1 MGRGMIWPFGGEH
14 WCNKEG
20 TYLHI
25 VSDLSHMADQDYEMS
40 ICSLG
45 VIGTRY
51 VRDGQPLPA
60 EITLFNGERWLFSLP
75 HIYSDIE
82 IGTVLAIDVRESTNT
97 DILTITNGVSATD
110 LLIDATGLE
119 PGKSSF
125 VVVLESFNALSSV

>member
-1 MGRGMIWPFGGEH
+1 MIWPFGGEH
-14 WCNKEG
+14 WCNLEG

-25 VSDLSHMADQDYEMS
+25 VFDLSHMADQNYEMS

-60 EITLFNGERWLFSLP
+60 EITLIIGDSWNFSLP

-119 PGKSSF
+119 PGKSLF
-125 VVVLESFNALSSV
+125 VVLESFNALSSV